1 MASFNQI
8 VVVGNLGK
16 DPESRAMPSGDSVS
30 NFSVATTESWKAK
43 DGSKQEHVEWHRIS
57 AFGKLAEICNEYLK
71 KGSLVLIVGKVRTR
85 SWEKDGEK
93 KYSTEIIADRMQM
106 LGGKPSGD
114 SQRQESKPAP
124 QKKTGGSFDDM
135 DSDIP
140 F

>member
-8 VVVGNLGK
+8 IVVGNLGK

-43 DGSKQEHVEWHRIS
+43 DGEKQEHTEWHRIS
-57 AFGKLAEICNEYLK
+57 AFGKLAEICNEYLR
-71 KGSLVLIVGKVRTR
+71 KGSSVLIVGKVRTR

-93 KYSTEIIADRMQM
+93 KYSTEIIAERMQM

-135 DSDIP
+135 DDDIP